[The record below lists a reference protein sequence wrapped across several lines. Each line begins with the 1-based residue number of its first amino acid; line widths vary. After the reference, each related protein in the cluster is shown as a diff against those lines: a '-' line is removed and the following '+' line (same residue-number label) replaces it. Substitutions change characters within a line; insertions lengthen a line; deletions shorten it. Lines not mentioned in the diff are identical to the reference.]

1 MSEPD
6 AASQT
11 HCGFVAV
18 IGAPN
23 AGKSTLVNAMV
34 GTKVSIVS
42 RKVQTTRM
50 PVRGIA
56 IEGGSQIVFIDTPG
70 IFVPRRRLD
79 RAMVDAA
86 WGGAGDADTV
96 VLVVDAANPD
106 DADVERILVKLQ
118 GLSLPRVLALNK
130 VDRVSKPV
138 LLQQAARFND
148 AVPFSATFMVSALKG
163 DGVADLKASLSANA
177 PAGPW
182 HYPADEI
189 SDMPLRLLAA
199 EITREKILA
208 RLHQELPYEA
218 AVETTAWKEQKNGIR
233 IEQTIYV
240 ERPGQKRIVL
250 GEGGR
255 MIKQL
260 SVDARRELSRILEQ
274 PVHLFLFVKVKEGW
288 GDDPERYR
296 DIGLDFPKK

>member
-1 MSEPD
+1 
-6 AASQT
+6 
-11 HCGFVAV
+11 
-18 IGAPN
+18 
-23 AGKSTLVNAMV
+23 
-34 GTKVSIVS
+34 
-42 RKVQTTRM
+42 
-50 PVRGIA
+50 
-56 IEGGSQIVFIDTPG
+56 
-70 IFVPRRRLD
+70 LD
-79 RAMVDAA
+79 RALVVAG
-86 WGGAGDADTV
+86 WGGAGDGDTF
-96 VLVVDAANPD
+96 VLVVDAANA
-106 DADVERILVKLQ
+106 DAADLERILAKLP

-130 VDRVSKPV
+130 VDRTSKPV
-138 LLQQAARFND
+138 LLQQAARLNEL
-148 AVPFSATFMVSALKG
+148 VPFAATFMVSALKG
-163 DGVADLKASLSANA
+163 DGVADLKVYLSTNM

-182 HYPADEI
+182 HYPPDEI
-189 SDMPLRLLAA
+189 SDMPLRILAA
-199 EITREKILA
+199 EITREKIFA

-218 AVETTAWKEQKNGIR
+218 AVETTSWKEQKNGVR

-260 SVDARRELSRILEQ
+260 SVDARSELSRMLDQ